1 MSFHNTMAA
10 GTALPRLGA
19 LWQQRVAS
27 LREYEVVRD
36 GNMVGASLS
45 GSSLVSS
52 EHAEAR
58 RMLSTLLE
66 QKEGCAVE
74 ELFPGSVVTNGAG
87 SAFVIRSRQPLEQV
101 QVDTERYVRALEH
114 DLTLVR
120 GIGQATERRLNARG
134 YATLQDLARHP
145 RFRLPAARV
154 TRTIRTCIPSEVME
168 LAGSRHSR
176 SHPLV
181 LGAAGFH
188 EPEDYCFFDIE
199 TLGLFSRPII
209 LVGVGTLEGRHLAI
223 SQYLLRSIDEE
234 PAALLESV
242 SHLSGDR
249 PALVTYNGKSFDLP
263 YLQDRL
269 SYYGLGT
276 VSCIPHFDLLHF
288 TRSWWRD
295 RYPSLRLSAL
305 EKAVFGIDREGDVP
319 GQMVPE
325 FYETYLRTG
334 NCGPLVPIV
343 DHNRQDVSSLAL
355 LFYRLIGEMYGCC

>member
-1 MSFHNTMAA
+1 MAA

-19 LWQQRVAS
+19 LWQQRIDS

-36 GNMVGASLS
+36 GNMVGSNLFRGSLA
-45 GSSLVSS
+45 SS

-66 QKEGCAVE
+66 REKGRAFDEVFAGRVATNDA
-74 ELFPGSVVTNGAG
+74 GSV
-87 SAFVIRSRQPLEQV
+87 SVIQSCHPLQLA
-101 QVDTERYVRALEH
+101 QVDTERYIWDMEH
-114 DLTLVR
+114 DLTLVH
-120 GIGQATERRLNARG
+120 GIGQATERRLKARG
-134 YATLQDLARHP
+134 YATLHDLARHP

-154 TRTIRTCIPSEVME
+154 IRTIGTCASSEIMG
-168 LAGSRHSR
+168 LAGRRHSW

-188 EPEDYCFFDIE
+188 EPEDYCFLDIE

-209 LVGVGTLEGRHLAI
+209 LIGIGTMEGRHLSV

-234 PAALLESV
+234 PAALLASL
-242 SHLSGDR
+242 SHLSQDR

-276 VSCIPHFDLLHF
+276 VSPIPHFDLLHF
-288 TRSWWRD
+288 TRARWRD
-295 RYPSLRLSAL
+295 RYPSLRLTAL
-305 EKAVFGIDREGDVP
+305 EKEVFGISRTGDIP

-325 FYETYLRTG
+325 FYEAYLKSG

-343 DHNRQDVSSLAL
+343 EHNRQDVISLAL
-355 LFYRLIGEMYGCC
+355 LFFRLIGEMHGGC